1 MKLAVVGDAAS
12 VNVQRWCE
20 GLADAGA
27 AVEVISFAPAWRDD
41 IPVRQL
47 PTGRRLGRARYLMF
61 GPLVRH
67 VVARMAPDV
76 VVGYFATGYGT
87 LARLGARRPLV
98 QVTAGDDVLITPRST
113 LARRMAT
120 RNLQSADLVI
130 AWAPHMADAIR
141 RFGVPDDR
149 ILIQARGIP
158 LEGYPRVATPTPPG
172 PRVVVTRSLR
182 PEYRHD
188 AILRAVALVED
199 PALTLTVVGDGPLLS
214 RLRTLAADLGI
225 DGRVHFLGRVPN
237 AALPGTL
244 LAHDVYVSASESDGL
259 SASLLEAMAAG
270 LVPVVVDNPANAS
283 LVEHGVNGLLASG
296 ASEHLASALARAAT
310 DAALR
315 TSAARINLE
324 RVRERGD
331 LRRNAELF
339 LERFR
344 QLTA

>member
-1 MKLAVVGDAAS
+1 MKLAVIGDAAS

-47 PTGRRLGRARYLMF
+47 PTGRRLGRARYLLF

-67 VVARMAPDV
+67 VVARMAPDIV
-76 VVGYFATGYGT
+76 IGYFATGYGT
-87 LARLGARRPLV
+87 LARLAARRPLV
-98 QVTAGDDVLITPRST
+98 QVTAGDDVLIIPRGT

-120 RNLQSADLVI
+120 RNLQSADLAI

-158 LEGYPRVATPTPPG
+158 LDGYPQVVPATPPG

-182 PEYRHD
+182 PEYHHD
-188 AILRAVALVED
+188 FVFTALAH
-199 PALTLTVVGDGPLLS
+199 PALSELSLTVVGDGPERT
-214 RLRTLAADLGI
+214 RLKQLCVDIGI
-225 DGRVHFLGRVPN
+225 DNRVQFIGRSCNDDIPDI
-237 AALPGTL
+237 
-244 LAHDVYVSASESDGL
+244 LARHDVYVSACDRDGV

-270 LVPVVVDNPANAS
+270 LLPVVANHPANALWIEDGHTGL
-283 LVEHGVNGLLASG
+283 LVEPTPHHFVQ
-296 ASEHLASALARAAT
+296 ALVRATTDADLRAA
-310 DAALR
+310 A
-315 TSAARINLE
+315 
-324 RVRERGD
+324 VRHGPEIVRARGD